1 MAKAFHFN
9 LQKVL
14 NLRQMTEDLEAIR
27 LHHAQATLF
36 SDEKQLEQLTMEKTG
51 VLKTDPTCTNGSLSL
66 NQLQVSMDYVFQLT
80 NKIDDQKLVVDNSLN
95 KVNDCRAT
103 LQEASQQ
110 KKIVEKLKGKKQFQY
125 RQQLNKKQR
134 KDESEIAIRISQQAK
149 NGDVS

>member
-36 SDEKQLEQLTMEKTG
+36 SDEKQLEQLTMEKTD
-51 VLKTDPTCTNGSLSL
+51 VLKTDPTRTNGSLSL